1 MTALPDTQTTAST
14 APEHQRY
21 DGVFDEGRHPR
32 ARLGFVLLAMEQ
44 TIDSD
49 LVRMAPEGVGIH
61 ITRAAMANSV
71 TVDTL
76 TDMLQHIRPAAKV
89 LLPEL
94 EFDVVCYACT
104 SGTVVNGEEAVERE
118 LAAGAHATHHTSLLG
133 GVREALTA
141 LNAQRVSVVTPYVD
155 GINQLEAA
163 YLEEHGFQVDSLH
176 GLEIEFDMDIARVSP
191 AFLADYAQQHTHPD
205 SDALFISCGALR
217 SIEIIDELEQRI
229 GKPVITSNQ
238 AMMWHCL
245 RLAGVTDPLD
255 DLGVLFREH

>member
-1 MTALPDTQTTAST
+1 MTALHDTRTSSA
-14 APEHQRY
+14 EHEKY
-21 DGVFDEGRHPR
+21 DGVFDEGRHWR

-49 LVRMAPEGVGIH
+49 LTRMAPEGVGIH
-61 ITRAAMANSV
+61 VTRAAMANAV
-71 TVDTL
+71 NVDTL
-76 TDMLQHIRPAAKV
+76 TEMLQYIQPAGEV

-94 EFDVVCYACT
+94 DFDVVCYACT
-104 SGTVVNGEEAVERE
+104 SGTVVNGEATVERE
-118 LAAGAHATHHTSLLG
+118 LAKGTQAKHSTTLLG

-141 LNAQRVSVVTPYVD
+141 LNAKRVSVVTPYVD

-163 YLEEHGFQVDSLH
+163 YLEDRGFQVDSLH
-176 GLEIEFDMDIARVSP
+176 GLEIELDQDIARVRTR
-191 AFLADYAQQHTHPD
+191 FLADYAQQHTHPD
-205 SDALFISCGALR
+205 SDVLFISCGALR

-245 RLAGVTDPLD
+245 RLAGITDSLD

>member
-1 MTALPDTQTTAST
+1 MT
-14 APEHQRY
+14 PEHQKY
-21 DGVFDEGRHPR
+21 DGVFDEGRHGR

-61 ITRAAMANSV
+61 VTRAAMSNSV

-76 TDMLQHIRPAAKV
+76 TQMLQHIRPAGEV

-94 EFDVVCYACT
+94 DFDVVCYACT

-118 LAAGAHATHHTSLLG
+118 LAAGTRATHHTTLLG

-141 LNAQRVSVVTPYVD
+141 LDVKRVSVVTPYVD

-163 YLEEHGFQVDSLH
+163 YLEERGFQVDSLN
-176 GLEIEFDMDIARVSP
+176 GLEIELDQDIARVSTS
-191 AFLADYAQQHTHPD
+191 FLAEYAQQHTHPD

-217 SIEIIDELEQRI
+217 SIEIIDDLEARI

-238 AMMWHCL
+238 AMMWQCL
-245 RLAGVTDPLD
+245 RLAGITDALD